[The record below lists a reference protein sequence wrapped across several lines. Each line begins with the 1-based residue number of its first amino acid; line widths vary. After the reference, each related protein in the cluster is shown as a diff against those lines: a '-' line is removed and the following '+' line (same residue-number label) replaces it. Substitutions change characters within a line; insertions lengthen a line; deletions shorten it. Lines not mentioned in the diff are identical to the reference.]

1 MGLIQAAMGAAGG
14 VMSDQW
20 KEFFYCDSLDKDSLV
35 AKGQKRASARG
46 RSSNTSGEE
55 NIISNGSIIA
65 VNEGQCM
72 IIVEQGKV
80 VEVCAQPGEF
90 TYDSSTEPTIFGGDL
105 ASDLKAVFQ
114 NIGKRF
120 TFGGDAPKDQRIYY
134 FNTKEIMGNKYGTP
148 QSIQFE
154 TMIGQYMMN
163 VNIRCFGEYSYRITN
178 PILFYTNVCGNVED
192 IYTKSE
198 IDSQLKSE
206 LLTALQPAFG
216 RIAAKGIRYTQLIN
230 YTRDIKTE
238 LSAELSEDWGKKRGI
253 EIVSFGVSSVKAD
266 EEDEKRIKE
275 IQDSAIMSDP
285 NLRAGRLATATA
297 DAMRTAAGNEAGMG
311 GAFGFMGMGMAGNAG
326 MSAMGAFGPQGGAAP
341 QGNPLAGG
349 AAGGGMA
356 AGGAAAGWTCGC
368 GQSGNTGKFCAGCGK
383 PQPAP
388 AAGWTCPCGHTGN
401 TGKFCANCGKPQ
413 PSADGWSCSC
423 GTTNQGKF
431 CANCGKPK
439 PAGAPLYACDKCG
452 WKPDDP
458 THPPKFCPQ
467 CGDIFDENDKQ

>member
-35 AKGQKRASARG
+35 AKGQKRTSARG

-192 IYTKSE
+192 VYTKSE

-326 MSAMGAFGPQGGAAP
+326 MGAMGAFGPAGGQAP
-341 QGNPLAGG
+341 QGNPLAPPPQQQPQAG
-349 AAGGGMA
+349 AAGSWNCA
-356 AGGAAAGWTCGC
+356 C
-368 GQSGNTGKFCAGCGK
+368 GQTGNTGKFCAGCGK

-388 AAGWTCPCGHTGN
+388 AGAWSCSCGHAGN
-401 TGKFCANCGKPQ
+401 TGKFCANCGKPR
-413 PSADGWSCSC
+413 PTADGWQCSC
-423 GTTNQGKF
+423 GATNQGRF

-439 PAGAPLYACDKCG
+439 PADAPLYRCDKCG
-452 WKPDDP
+452 WQPKDP
-458 THPPKFCPQ
+458 TNPPKFCPE
-467 CGDIFDENDKQ
+467 CGDAFDENDLQ

>member
-46 RSSNTSGEE
+46 HSSNTSGEE

-90 TYDSSTEPTIFGGDL
+90 TYDNSTEPTIFGGDL

-192 IYTKSE
+192 VYTKNE

-230 YTRDIKTE
+230 YTRDIKNE
-238 LSAELSEDWGKKRGI
+238 LSSELSEDWGKKRGI

-326 MSAMGAFGPQGGAAP
+326 AGAMGAFGPAGGQAP
-341 QGNPLAGG
+341 QGNPLAPQQSPQQQAATGG
-349 AAGGGMA
+349 
-356 AGGAAAGWTCGC
+356 WSCSC
-368 GQSGNTGKFCAGCGK
+368 GQTGNMGKFCAGCGK

-388 AAGWTCPCGHTGN
+388 AGAWSCSCGHAGN

-413 PSADGWSCSC
+413 PAADGWQCSC
-423 GTTNQGKF
+423 GATNQGRF

-439 PAGAPLYACDKCG
+439 PAGAPLYRCDKCG
-452 WKPDDP
+452 WQPKDP
-458 THPPKFCPQ
+458 TNPPKFCPE
-467 CGDIFDENDKQ
+467 CGDAFDENDLQ

>member
-1 MGLIQAAMGAAGG
+1 MGLIQAAVGSVGG
-14 VMSDQW
+14 VLADQW
-20 KEFFYCDSLDKDSLV
+20 KEYFYCDSLDKDSLV
-35 AKGQKRASARG
+35 AKGQKRVSG
-46 RSSNTSGEE
+46 RSSNTSATD
-55 NIISNGSIIA
+55 NIISNGSVIA

-80 VEVCAQPGEF
+80 VEICAEPGAF
-90 TYDSSTEPTIFGGDL
+90 TYDSSTEPTVFGGDL
-105 ASDLKAVFQ
+105 ANDLVSVFK

-134 FNTKEIMGNKYGTP
+134 FNTKEIMGNKYGTA

-154 TMIGQYMMN
+154 TMIGQYMLN

-178 PILFYTNVCGNVED
+178 PILFYTNVCGNVEGV
-192 IYTKSE
+192 YERSE

-206 LLTALQPAFG
+206 LLTALQPTFG

-230 YTRDIKTE
+230 YTKDIRN
-238 LSAELSEDWGKKRGI
+238 ELSEELSDEWGKRRGI

-326 MSAMGAFGPQGGAAP
+326 MGAMGAFGPQGGAAP

-349 AAGGGMA
+349 AAVGGMA
-356 AGGAAAGWTCGC
+356 AGGAAAGWACGC
-368 GQSGNTGKFCAGCGK
+368 GHSGNTGKFCAGCGK
-383 PQPAP
+383 PKPAP
-388 AAGWTCPCGHTGN
+388 AAGWSCPCGHTGN
-401 TGKFCANCGKPQ
+401 TGRFCAECGKPQ
-413 PSADGWSCSC
+413 PSAEGWRCSC
-423 GTTNQGKF
+423 GTMNQGKF

-467 CGDIFDENDKQ
+467 CGDVFDENDKQ

>member
-1 MGLIQAAMGAAGG
+1 MGLIQAAVGSVGG
-14 VMSDQW
+14 VLADQW
-20 KEFFYCDSLDKDSLV
+20 KEYFYCDSLDKDSLV
-35 AKGQKRASARG
+35 AKGQKRVSG
-46 RSSNTSGEE
+46 RSSNTSATD
-55 NIISNGSIIA
+55 NIISSGSVIA

-80 VEVCAQPGEF
+80 VEICAEPGAF
-90 TYDSSTEPTIFGGDL
+90 TYDSSTEPTVFGGDL
-105 ASDLKAVFQ
+105 ANDLVSVFK

-134 FNTKEIMGNKYGTP
+134 FNTKEIMGNKYGTA

-154 TMIGQYMMN
+154 TMIGQYMLN

-178 PILFYTNVCGNVED
+178 PILFYTNVCGNVADVYER
-192 IYTKSE
+192 SE

-206 LLTALQPAFG
+206 LLTALQPTFG

-230 YTRDIKTE
+230 YTKDIRN
-238 LSAELSEDWGKKRGI
+238 ELSEELSDEWGKRRGI

-326 MSAMGAFGPQGGAAP
+326 AGAMGAFGPQGGTPP

-349 AAGGGMA
+349 AAVGGMAAGGMA
-356 AGGAAAGWTCGC
+356 AGGAAGW
-368 GQSGNTGKFCAGCGK
+368 A
-383 PQPAP
+383 
-388 AAGWTCPCGHTGN
+388 CPCGHTGN
-401 TGKFCANCGKPQ
+401 TGKFCAECGKPQ
-413 PSADGWSCSC
+413 PSAEGWSCLC
-423 GTTNQGKF
+423 GTTNLGKF
-431 CANCGKPK
+431 CVNCGKPK

-467 CGDIFDENDKQ
+467 CGDVFDENDKQ

>member
-20 KEFFYCDSLDKDSLV
+20 KDFFYCDSLDKDSLV
-35 AKGQKRASARG
+35 AKGQKRTSARG

-55 NIISNGSIIA
+55 NIITNGSIVA

-72 IIVEQGKV
+72 IIAEQGKV

-105 ASDLKAVFQ
+105 ANDLKAVFQ

-154 TMIGQYMMN
+154 TMIGQYMLN

-192 IYTKSE
+192 VYTRSE

-326 MSAMGAFGPQGGAAP
+326 AGAMGAFGPAGGQAP
-341 QGNPLAGG
+341 QGNPLAPPAQQAPQPQAQAG
-349 AAGGGMA
+349 A
-356 AGGAAAGWTCGC
+356 WSCSCGHA
-368 GQSGNTGKFCAGCGK
+368 GNTGKFCADCGK

-388 AAGWTCPCGHTGN
+388 AAAWSCSCGHAGN

-413 PSADGWSCSC
+413 PAANGWQCSC
-423 GTTNQGKF
+423 GTTNQGRF

-439 PAGAPLYACDKCG
+439 PAGAPLYRCDKCG
-452 WKPDDP
+452 WQPKDP
-458 THPPKFCPQ
+458 TKPPKFCPE
-467 CGDIFDENDKQ
+467 CGDPFDENDVT

>member
-90 TYDSSTEPTIFGGDL
+90 TYDNSTEPTIFGGDL

-178 PILFYTNVCGNVED
+178 PILFCTNVCGNVED
-192 IYTKSE
+192 VYTKSE

-230 YTRDIKTE
+230 YTRDIKNE

-326 MSAMGAFGPQGGAAP
+326 AGAMGAFGPAGGQAP
-341 QGNPLAGG
+341 QGNPLAPQQSPQPPQQQAATGG
-349 AAGGGMA
+349 
-356 AGGAAAGWTCGC
+356 WSCSC
-368 GQSGNTGKFCAGCGK
+368 GQTGNMGKFCAGCGK
-383 PQPAP
+383 PKPAP
-388 AAGWTCPCGHTGN
+388 AGSWNCSCGQSGN

-413 PSADGWSCSC
+413 PAADGWQCSC
-423 GTTNQGKF
+423 GATNQGRF

-439 PAGAPLYACDKCG
+439 PAGAPLYRCDKCG
-452 WKPDDP
+452 WQPKDP
-458 THPPKFCPQ
+458 TNPPKFCPE
-467 CGDIFDENDKQ
+467 CGDAFDENDLQ

>member
-35 AKGQKRASARG
+35 AKGQKRTSARG

-134 FNTKEIMGNKYGTP
+134 FNTKEIIGNKYGTP

-326 MSAMGAFGPQGGAAP
+326 AGAMGAFGPAGGQAP
-341 QGNPLAGG
+341 QGNPLAPQQSPQQQAATGG
-349 AAGGGMA
+349 
-356 AGGAAAGWTCGC
+356 WSCSC
-368 GQSGNTGKFCAGCGK
+368 GQTGNMGKFCADCGK
-383 PQPAP
+383 PKP
-388 AAGWTCPCGHTGN
+388 AAAGSWNCSCGQSGN

-413 PSADGWSCSC
+413 PAADGWQCSC
-423 GTTNQGKF
+423 GATNQGRF

-439 PAGAPLYACDKCG
+439 PAGAPLYRCDKCG
-452 WKPDDP
+452 WQPKDP
-458 THPPKFCPQ
+458 TNPPKFCPE
-467 CGDIFDENDKQ
+467 CGDAFDENDLQ

>member
-35 AKGQKRASARG
+35 AKGQKRASARE

-90 TYDSSTEPTIFGGDL
+90 TYDNSTEPTIFGGDL

-192 IYTKSE
+192 VYTKSE

-230 YTRDIKTE
+230 YTRDIKNE
-238 LSAELSEDWGKKRGI
+238 LSSELSEDWGKKRGI

-326 MSAMGAFGPQGGAAP
+326 AGAMGAFGPAGGQAP
-341 QGNPLAGG
+341 QGNPLAPQQSPQPPQQQAATGG
-349 AAGGGMA
+349 
-356 AGGAAAGWTCGC
+356 WNCSC
-368 GQSGNTGKFCAGCGK
+368 GQTGNMGKFCAGCGK
-383 PQPAP
+383 PKPAP
-388 AAGWTCPCGHTGN
+388 AGSWNCSCGQSGN

-413 PSADGWSCSC
+413 PAADGWQCSC
-423 GTTNQGKF
+423 GATNQGRF

-439 PAGAPLYACDKCG
+439 PAGAPLYRCDKCG
-452 WKPDDP
+452 WQPKDP
-458 THPPKFCPQ
+458 TNPPKFCPE
-467 CGDIFDENDKQ
+467 CGDAFDENDLQ

>member
-1 MGLIQAAMGAAGG
+1 MGLIQAAVGSVGG
-14 VMSDQW
+14 VLADQW
-20 KEFFYCDSLDKDSLV
+20 KEYFYCDSLDKDSLV
-35 AKGQKRASARG
+35 AKGQKRVSG
-46 RSSNTSGEE
+46 RSSNTSATD
-55 NIISNGSIIA
+55 NIISNGSVIA
-65 VNEGQCM
+65 VNDGQCM

-80 VEVCAQPGEF
+80 VEICAEPGAF
-90 TYDSSTEPTIFGGDL
+90 TYDSSTEPTVFGGNL
-105 ASDLKAVFQ
+105 ASDLVSVFK

-134 FNTKEIMGNKYGTP
+134 FNTKEIMGNKYGTA

-154 TMIGQYMMN
+154 TMIGQYMLN

-178 PILFYTNVCGNVED
+178 PILFYTNVCGNVEG
-192 IYTKSE
+192 IYERSE

-206 LLTALQPAFG
+206 LLTALQPTFG

-230 YTRDIKTE
+230 YTKDIRNE
-238 LSAELSEDWGKKRGI
+238 LSEELSEDWGKKRGI

-326 MSAMGAFGPQGGAAP
+326 MNAMGAFGPQGGMAP
-341 QGNPLAGG
+341 QGNPLAMGG
-349 AAGGGMA
+349 AAVGGMA
-356 AGGAAAGWTCGC
+356 AGGAAAGWSCGC
-368 GQSGNTGKFCAGCGK
+368 GQSGNTGKFCAE
-383 PQPAP
+383 
-388 AAGWTCPCGHTGN
+388 
-401 TGKFCANCGKPQ
+401 CGKPQ

-439 PAGAPLYACDKCG
+439 PAGAPLYVCDKCG
-452 WKPDDP
+452 WKPADP
-458 THPPKFCPQ
+458 AHPPKFCPQ
-467 CGDIFDENDKQ
+467 CGDVFDESDKQ

>member
-35 AKGQKRASARG
+35 AKGQKRTSSRG

-55 NIISNGSIIA
+55 NIITSGSIVA

-105 ASDLKAVFQ
+105 ANDLKAVFQ

-120 TFGGDAPKDQRIYY
+120 TFGGDAPKDQRVYY

-178 PILFYTNVCGNVED
+178 PILFYTNVCGNVEGV
-192 IYTKSE
+192 YSRSE

-216 RIAAKGIRYTQLIN
+216 RISAKGIRYTQLIN
-230 YTRDIKTE
+230 YTRDIKNE
-238 LSAELSEDWGKKRGI
+238 LSEELSEDWGKKRGI

-326 MSAMGAFGPQGGAAP
+326 MGAMGAFGPAAGQAP
-341 QGNPLAGG
+341 QGNPLAPQQPQQQQG
-349 AAGGGMA
+349 AAGGWNCA
-356 AGGAAAGWTCGC
+356 C
-368 GQSGNTGKFCAGCGK
+368 GQTGNTGKFCAGCGK

-388 AAGWTCPCGHTGN
+388 AGSWNCACGHGGN

-413 PSADGWSCSC
+413 PAADGWTCAC
-423 GTTNQGKF
+423 GSTNQGKF

-439 PAGAPLYACDKCG
+439 PAGAPLYRCDKCG
-452 WKPDDP
+452 WQPADP

-467 CGDIFDENDKQ
+467 CGDPFDENDVT

>member
-1 MGLIQAAMGAAGG
+1 MGLIQAAVGSVGG
-14 VMSDQW
+14 VLADQW
-20 KEFFYCDSLDKDSLV
+20 KEYFYCDSLDKDALV
-35 AKGQKRASARG
+35 AKGQKRVSG
-46 RSSNTSGEE
+46 RSSNTSATD
-55 NIISNGSIIA
+55 NIISNGSVIT
-65 VNEGQCM
+65 VNDGQCM
-72 IIVEQGKV
+72 IIVEQGQV
-80 VEVCAQPGEF
+80 VEICAEPGAF
-90 TYDSSTEPTIFGGDL
+90 TYDSSTEPTVFGGNL
-105 ASDLKAVFQ
+105 ASDLVSVLK
-114 NIGKRF
+114 NMGKRF

-134 FNTKEIMGNKYGTP
+134 FNTKEIMGNKYGTA

-154 TMIGQYMMN
+154 TMIGTYTLN

-178 PILFYTNVCGNVED
+178 PILFYTNVCGNVEGV
-192 IYTKSE
+192 YERSE

-206 LLTALQPAFG
+206 LLTALQPTFG

-230 YTRDIKTE
+230 YTKDIRNE
-238 LSAELSEDWGKKRGI
+238 LSEELSEDWSKKRGI

-275 IQDSAIMSDP
+275 IQDSATE
-285 NLRAGRLATATA
+285 RRRRRGGGRGAAAGG
-297 DAMRTAAGNEAGMG
+297 DAGPPAAGNEAGMG

-326 MSAMGAFGPQGGAAP
+326 ASAMGAFGPQGGMPP

-349 AAGGGMA
+349 AAVGGMA
-356 AGGAAAGWTCGC
+356 AAPAAAAGWSCSC
-368 GQSGNTGKFCAGCGK
+368 GQSGNTGKFCADCGK

-388 AAGWTCPCGHTGN
+388 VNTWNCPCGHTGN
-401 TGKFCANCGKPQ
+401 TGKFCAECGKPQ
-413 PSADGWSCSC
+413 PSADGWSCIC

-458 THPPKFCPQ
+458 AHPPKFCPQ
-467 CGDIFDENDKQ
+467 CGDVFDENDKQ

>member
-1 MGLIQAAMGAAGG
+1 MGLIQAAVGSVGG
-14 VMSDQW
+14 VLADQW
-20 KEFFYCDSLDKDSLV
+20 KEFFYCDSLDKDTLV
-35 AKGQKRASARG
+35 AKGQKRVGG
-46 RSSNTSGEE
+46 RSSNTSATD
-55 NIISNGSIIA
+55 NIISNGSGIA
-65 VNEGQCM
+65 VNDGQCM

-80 VEVCAQPGEF
+80 VEICAEPGAF
-90 TYDSSTEPTIFGGDL
+90 TYDSSTEPTVFGGNL
-105 ASDLKAVFQ
+105 ASDLAAVFK

-134 FNTKEIMGNKYGTP
+134 FNTKEIMGNKYGTA

-154 TMIGQYMMN
+154 TMIGQYMLN

-178 PILFYTNVCGNVED
+178 PILFYTNVCGNVADVYER
-192 IYTKSE
+192 SE

-206 LLTALQPAFG
+206 LLTALQPTFG

-230 YTRDIKTE
+230 YTKDIRNELADE
-238 LSAELSEDWGKKRGI
+238 LSDDWSKRRGI

-285 NLRAGRLATATA
+285 NLRAGRLAGATA

-326 MSAMGAFGPQGGAAP
+326 AGAMGAFGPQGGTPP

-349 AAGGGMA
+349 AAVGGMAAGGMA
-356 AGGAAAGWTCGC
+356 AGGAAGW
-368 GQSGNTGKFCAGCGK
+368 A
-383 PQPAP
+383 
-388 AAGWTCPCGHTGN
+388 CPCGHTGN
-401 TGKFCANCGKPQ
+401 TGKFCAECGKPQ
-413 PSADGWSCSC
+413 PSAEGWSCLC
-423 GTTNQGKF
+423 GTTNLGKF
-431 CANCGKPK
+431 CVNCGKPK

-467 CGDIFDENDKQ
+467 CGDVFDENDKQ

>member
-35 AKGQKRASARG
+35 AKGQKRTSARG

-55 NIISNGSIIA
+55 NIITSGSIVA

-90 TYDSSTEPTIFGGDL
+90 TYDNSTEPTIFGGDL
-105 ASDLKAVFQ
+105 AGDLKAVFQ

-120 TFGGDAPKDQRIYY
+120 TFGGDAPKDQRVYY

-178 PILFYTNVCGNVED
+178 PILFYTNVCGNVEGV
-192 IYTKSE
+192 YSRSE

-216 RIAAKGIRYTQLIN
+216 RISAKGIRYTQLIN
-230 YTRDIKTE
+230 YTRDIKNE

-326 MSAMGAFGPQGGAAP
+326 AGAMGAFGPAGGQVP
-341 QGNPLAGG
+341 QGNPLAPQQPPQQQG
-349 AAGGGMA
+349 AAGGWSCA
-356 AGGAAAGWTCGC
+356 C
-368 GQSGNTGKFCAGCGK
+368 GQTGNTGKFCAGCGK

-388 AAGWTCPCGHTGN
+388 AGAWSCSCGHAGN

-413 PSADGWSCSC
+413 PSADGWQC
-423 GTTNQGKF
+423 GCGATNQGKF

-439 PAGAPLYACDKCG
+439 PAGAPLYRCDKCG
-452 WKPDDP
+452 WQPKDP
-458 THPPKFCPQ
+458 TKPPKFCPE
-467 CGDIFDENDKQ
+467 CGDAFDENDLQ

>member
-35 AKGQKRASARG
+35 AKGQKRASARE

-90 TYDSSTEPTIFGGDL
+90 TYDNSTEPTIFGGDL

-192 IYTKSE
+192 VYTKSE

-230 YTRDIKTE
+230 YTRDIKNE
-238 LSAELSEDWGKKRGI
+238 LSSELSEDWGKKRGI

-326 MSAMGAFGPQGGAAP
+326 AGAMGAFGPAGGQAP
-341 QGNPLAGG
+341 QGNPLAPQQSPQQQAATGG
-349 AAGGGMA
+349 
-356 AGGAAAGWTCGC
+356 WSCSCGHT
-368 GQSGNTGKFCAGCGK
+368 GNMGKFCADCGK
-383 PQPAP
+383 PKP
-388 AAGWTCPCGHTGN
+388 AAAGSWNCSCGQSGN

-413 PSADGWSCSC
+413 PAADGWQCSC
-423 GTTNQGKF
+423 GATNQGRF

-439 PAGAPLYACDKCG
+439 PAGAPLYRCDKCG
-452 WKPDDP
+452 WQPKDP
-458 THPPKFCPQ
+458 TNPPKFCPE
-467 CGDIFDENDKQ
+467 CGDAFDENDLQ

>member
-90 TYDSSTEPTIFGGDL
+90 TYDNSTEPTIFGGDL

-154 TMIGQYMMN
+154 TMIGQYTMN

-192 IYTKSE
+192 VYTKSE

-230 YTRDIKTE
+230 YTRDIKNE

-326 MSAMGAFGPQGGAAP
+326 AGAMGAFGPAGGQAP
-341 QGNPLAGG
+341 RGNPLAPQQSPQPPQQQAATGG
-349 AAGGGMA
+349 
-356 AGGAAAGWTCGC
+356 WNCSC
-368 GQSGNTGKFCAGCGK
+368 GQTGNMGKFCAGCGK
-383 PQPAP
+383 PKPAP
-388 AAGWTCPCGHTGN
+388 AGSWNCSCGQSGN

-413 PSADGWSCSC
+413 PAADGWQCSC
-423 GTTNQGKF
+423 GATNQGRF

-439 PAGAPLYACDKCG
+439 PAGAPLYRCDKCG
-452 WKPDDP
+452 WQPKDP
-458 THPPKFCPQ
+458 TNPPKFCPE
-467 CGDIFDENDKQ
+467 CGDAFDENDLQ

>member
-1 MGLIQAAMGAAGG
+1 MGLIQAAVGSVGG
-14 VMSDQW
+14 VLADQW
-20 KEFFYCDSLDKDSLV
+20 KEYFYCDSLDKDSLV
-35 AKGQKRASARG
+35 AKGQKRVSG
-46 RSSNTSGEE
+46 RSSNTSGTD
-55 NIISNGSIIA
+55 NIITSGSVIA

-80 VEVCAQPGEF
+80 VEICAEPGAF
-90 TYDSSTEPTIFGGDL
+90 TYDSSTEPTVFGGDL
-105 ASDLKAVFQ
+105 ANDLKAVLR

-120 TFGGDAPKDQRIYY
+120 TFGGDAPKDQRVYY
-134 FNTKEIMGNKYGTP
+134 FNTKEIMGNKYGTA

-154 TMIGQYMMN
+154 TMIGQYMLN
-163 VNIRCFGEYSYRITN
+163 VNIRCFGEYSYRIVN
-178 PILFYTNVCGNVED
+178 PILFYTNVCGNVEGV
-192 IYTKSE
+192 YERSE

-206 LLTALQPAFG
+206 LLTALQPTFG

-230 YTRDIKTE
+230 YTKDIRN
-238 LSAELSEDWGKKRGI
+238 ELSEELSDEWGKRRGI

-326 MSAMGAFGPQGGAAP
+326 MGAMGAFGPQGGMGAP
-341 QGNPLAGG
+341 QGNPLAPPPQ
-349 AAGGGMA
+349 APP
-356 AGGAAAGWTCGC
+356 AAAGWACSC
-368 GQSGNTGKFCAGCGK
+368 GQAGNTGKFCAGCGK

-388 AAGWTCPCGHTGN
+388 AGA
-401 TGKFCANCGKPQ
+401 
-413 PSADGWSCSC
+413 WSCSC
-423 GTTNQGKF
+423 GHAGNTGKF

-439 PAGAPLYACDKCG
+439 PAGAPLYVCDKCG

-467 CGDIFDENDKQ
+467 CGDVFDENDKQ

>member
-1 MGLIQAAMGAAGG
+1 MGLIQAAVGSVGG
-14 VMSDQW
+14 VLADQW
-20 KEFFYCDSLDKDSLV
+20 KEYFYCDSLDKDTLV
-35 AKGQKRASARG
+35 AKGQKRVSG
-46 RSSNTSGEE
+46 RSSNTSATD
-55 NIISNGSIIA
+55 NIISNGSGIA
-65 VNEGQCM
+65 VNDGQCM

-80 VEVCAQPGEF
+80 VEICAEPGAF
-90 TYDSSTEPTIFGGDL
+90 TYDSSTEPTVFGGDL
-105 ASDLKAVFQ
+105 ASDLVSVLK

-134 FNTKEIMGNKYGTP
+134 FNTKEIMGNKYGTA

-154 TMIGQYMMN
+154 TMIGAYTLN

-178 PILFYTNVCGNVED
+178 PILFYTNVCGNVESV
-192 IYTKSE
+192 YERSE

-230 YTRDIKTE
+230 YTKDIRN
-238 LSAELSEDWGKKRGI
+238 ELSEELSDDWGKRRGI

-285 NLRAGRLATATA
+285 NLRAGRLASATA

-326 MSAMGAFGPQGGAAP
+326 MGAMGAFGPQGGMAAP
-341 QGNPLAGG
+341 GNPLGMG
-349 AAGGGMA
+349 AAA
-356 AGGAAAGWTCGC
+356 PAAAAGWTCGC
-368 GQSGNTGKFCAGCGK
+368 GQ
-383 PQPAP
+383 
-388 AAGWTCPCGHTGN
+388 TGN
-401 TGKFCANCGKPQ
+401 TGRFCAECGKPQ
-413 PSADGWSCSC
+413 PSAAGWKCPC
-423 GTTNQGKF
+423 GTTNLGKF
-431 CANCGKPK
+431 CVNCGKPR

-458 THPPKFCPQ
+458 TRPPKFCPQ
-467 CGDIFDENDKQ
+467 CGDVFDERDKQSF

>member
-1 MGLIQAAMGAAGG
+1 MGLIQAAAGAVGG
-14 VMSDQW
+14 VLADQW
-20 KEFFYCDSLDKDSLV
+20 KEYFYCDSLDKDTLV
-35 AKGQKRASARG
+35 AKGQKRVGG
-46 RSSNTSGEE
+46 RSSNTSATD
-55 NIISNGSIIA
+55 NIISNGSGIA
-65 VNEGQCM
+65 VNDGQCM

-80 VEVCAQPGEF
+80 VEICAEPGAF
-90 TYDSSTEPTIFGGDL
+90 TYDASTEPTVFGGDL
-105 ASDLKAVFQ
+105 ANDLTAVLR

-134 FNTKEIMGNKYGTP
+134 FNTKEIMGNKYGTA

-154 TMIGQYMMN
+154 TMIGAYTLN

-178 PILFYTNVCGNVED
+178 PILFYTNVCGNVEGV
-192 IYTKSE
+192 YERSE

-230 YTRDIKTE
+230 YTKDIRN
-238 LSAELSEDWGKKRGI
+238 ELSEELSEEWGKRRGI
-253 EIVSFGVSSVKAD
+253 EIISFGVSSVKAD

-285 NLRAGRLATATA
+285 NLRAGRLAGATA

-326 MSAMGAFGPQGGAAP
+326 MGAMGTFGPQGGAAP
-341 QGNPLAGG
+341 QGNPLAPQGT
-349 AAGGGMA
+349 MA
-356 AGGAAAGWTCGC
+356 AGGTAAGWTCAC
-368 GQSGNTGKFCAGCGK
+368 GHMGNTGKFC
-383 PQPAP
+383 
-388 AAGWTCPCGHTGN
+388 TE
-401 TGKFCANCGKPQ
+401 CGKPQ
-413 PSADGWSCSC
+413 PSAEGWACAC
-423 GTTNQGKF
+423 GTINQGKF
-431 CANCGKPK
+431 CVNCGQPR

-467 CGDIFDENDKQ
+467 CGDAFDENDRK